1 METDVKGQLGGME
14 TSKKERERLAGD
26 SGKWKCSICQ
36 RTNKEILDESSE
48 AARLKAEADGDAG
61 GSGEKEEEVPAELK
75 IAYKDETKKD
85 DSSEEKAEE
94 EEDAQ
99 LAEGFVRTGNT
110 GEPSKESSSVS
121 SPYPSARPVQSIP
134 QPTVTA
140 TQSIPAPPRITPA
153 PTATFPRQRVE
164 VRSNEGVPIWLDRTI
179 AAVVICI
186 VALVLKM
193 LFGY

>member
-1 METDVKGQLGGME
+1 METDVKGQLGGLE
-14 TSKKERERLAGD
+14 TSKKERERLAGE

-61 GSGEKEEEVPAELK
+61 GSGNKEEEVPAELK
-75 IAYKDETKKD
+75 IAYKDETKNE
-85 DSSEEKAEE
+85 DSAVKKAEE

-99 LAEGFVRTGNT
+99 LAEGFVRTGNA
-110 GEPSKESSSVS
+110 GVPSTESSSAS
-121 SPYPSARPVQSIP
+121 NPYPPARPVQSIP
-134 QPTVTA
+134 QPTGSV
-140 TQSIPAPPRITPA
+140 TQSTSAPPRITPA
-153 PTATFPRQRVE
+153 PTATFPRQRVQ
-164 VRSNEGVPIWLDRTI
+164 VHSNDGVPMWLDRTI